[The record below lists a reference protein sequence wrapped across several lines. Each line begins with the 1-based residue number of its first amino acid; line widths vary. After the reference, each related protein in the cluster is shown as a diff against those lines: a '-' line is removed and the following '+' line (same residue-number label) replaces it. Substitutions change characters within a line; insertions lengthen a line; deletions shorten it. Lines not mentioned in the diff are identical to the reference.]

1 MVEKGVEA
9 LKLPQRKK
17 AVQSKRQ
24 EMDLGEQPEEEKDQA
39 RPETMH
45 SGFDFIYEPPSASS
59 SRRPGPRRSTGRDP
73 FDQGRESVA
82 PDTETW
88 YQDPNDVEYLSG
100 NGNVGVGSQWNADD
114 DGATALGE
122 NLHTGYSHSLFTT
135 RLNPQRQMSE
145 PAVNPF
151 VPPVPPLP
159 STYASSLGRRV
170 SDSGYLYPDHGL
182 RPGTTVSHAESVNYE
197 DIYGSYA
204 DSRPGTFFVPDQ
216 TRDRATVVEP
226 ATSTLLG
233 WDRPVGQPPVPPL
246 SKTWRETLHEE
257 DEMERMDGGHEI
269 AGRVE
274 DQYQENVAGWVR
286 EPVRAAMAQ
295 TPVQHA
301 HVGGAAAYPGFR

>member
-1 MVEKGVEA
+1 
-9 LKLPQRKK
+9 
-17 AVQSKRQ
+17 
-24 EMDLGEQPEEEKDQA
+24 MDLGEPPEDEKDQA

-45 SGFDFIYEPPSASS
+45 SGFDFIDEPPSASS
-59 SRRPGPRRSTGRDP
+59 SRRPAPGRSTSRDP
-73 FDQGRESVA
+73 FDEGRGSVA

-100 NGNVGVGSQWNADD
+100 NGIVGVGNQWDADD

-122 NLHTGYSHSLFTT
+122 NLHTGYSRSLFTA
-135 RLNPQRQMSE
+135 RPNPQRQMSE
-145 PAVNPF
+145 PATNPF

-170 SDSGYLYPDHGL
+170 SDSGYPAL
-182 RPGTTVSHAESVNYE
+182 RPGTTVSHAESVKYE
-197 DIYGSYA
+197 DIYGGYA

-216 TRDRATVVEP
+216 SQDRGTIVKP

-246 SKTWRETLHEE
+246 PEVWRETSYEE
-257 DEMERMDGGHEI
+257 DEMERMEGGHNTTGI
-269 AGRVE
+269 
-274 DQYQENVAGWVR
+274 ENVTGRVR

-295 TPVQHA
+295 TPVHQA